1 MAISQ
6 NGAAAGWWLNGGR
19 QILFL
24 GGDLRTMMR
33 VDVESGP
40 TLRVGTPQTVA
51 LLPPGGSRADIT
63 PDGQRF
69 LALVPDQSGTGS
81 ITLVQ
86 NWRAALE
93 ENR

>member
-1 MAISQ
+1 
-6 NGAAAGWWLNGGR
+6 
-19 QILFL
+19 
-24 GGDLRTMMR
+24 MMR

-40 TLRVGTPQTVA
+40 TLRVGTPQTVG

-63 PDGQRF
+63 PDRQRF

-93 ENR
+93 EKR

>member
-1 MAISQ
+1 
-6 NGAAAGWWLNGGR
+6 
-19 QILFL
+19 
-24 GGDLRTMMR
+24 
-33 VDVESGP
+33 
-40 TLRVGTPQTVA
+40 LRVGTPQTVA

-93 ENR
+93 EKR